1 MSAHADEQTVTGD
14 AALVRRHFASYTGV
28 RLPLKLIT
36 PLDDAELERR
46 ITFFRGYFDACDQ
59 LVTIEKVVYGEIEFT
74 HHYAYHD
81 DGRIKRAALHQD
93 DEEPRILSFD

>member
-1 MSAHADEQTVTGD
+1 MSDTPELD
-14 AALVRRHFASYTGV
+14 CRHFASYTGV

-36 PLDDAELERR
+36 PLDGDELERR
-46 ITFFRGYFDACDQ
+46 ITFFRGWFDASDR

-81 DGRIKRAALHQD
+81 DGRIRRAELCQD
-93 DEEPRILSFD
+93 DEEPRVMAFD